1 MSLTVNASYPYLQDR
16 PLLRREIL
24 LSRATLVQLEGFS
37 VRSQLHKSNN
47 LLDITEVLARPMA

>member
-1 MSLTVNASYPYLQDR
+1 MNSSYLSLQDR

-37 VRSQLHKSNN
+37 VRSQLHKSND
-47 LLDITEVLARPMA
+47 LLDTIEVLARPMA